1 MRARPIERDILS
13 AAGYGLLLTVGVAAT
28 FLLYWSLLTSV
39 QILASG
45 SGSVTDDTAG
55 YALWATGLVIV
66 LGAVPML
73 RFLLTELPNRVAAL
87 VRIPRVQAEW
97 LGLFVLGAVLLFL
110 V

>member
-1 MRARPIERDILS
+1 MSGRVIEREILS
-13 AAGYGLLLTVGVAAT
+13 AAGYGLLLAVGIGAT

-45 SGSVTDDTAG
+45 SGSVTEDTAG

-73 RFLLTELPNRVAAL
+73 RFLVTELPNRIAAL
-87 VRIPRVQAEW
+87 VRIPKVQAEW
-97 LGLFVLGAVLLFL
+97 LALFALGVVLLFL